1 MTDNII
7 MARLFIDMDG
17 TLATWKQAA
26 CFEDLLQENY
36 FRDLPPYQT
45 VVDAVRILC
54 NTRPELDIY
63 VLSAFMPEN
72 PCSVGEKN
80 DWLNVY
86 LPEVDAAHRIF
97 VPCGESKAATAARR
111 LKHSHIDKTFF
122 LLDDYSVNLHEWDK
136 SRGRCIKLRNGI
148 NGNGGTWKGESITRF
163 DTAENIAE
171 RIWYIIRVLSNI
183 KEG

>member
-7 MARLFIDMDG
+7 TARLFIDMDG

-122 LLDDYSVNLHEWDK
+122 LLDDYSVNLHDWKEK
-136 SRGRCIKLRNGI
+136 NGSGIKLRNGI
-148 NGNGGTWKGESITRF
+148 NGSTGTWKGASVSRFNTPETLAKLIWQSILAHT
-163 DTAENIAE
+163 NI
-171 RIWYIIRVLSNI
+171 RD
-183 KEG
+183 